1 MEQTAKKNSVL
12 HLPVGLS
19 SRPLL
24 EPRPSERLLVH
35 LLLPPAWQP
44 SCLPAGLVQGH
55 AAADCQRPCCCSR
68 VEVFCYALS
77 PSDGSEWRQR
87 IEREAEHFFDVS
99 MWSVPD
105 IAGRISADQIQV
117 GNAVLGL
124 PNRWRDLCDHVQVD
138 TCL

>member
-1 MEQTAKKNSVL
+1 MATAWAQTFSMY
-12 HLPVGLS
+12 LS
-19 SRPLL
+19 S
-24 EPRPSERLLVH
+24 
-35 LLLPPAWQP
+35 PPAAA
-44 SCLPAGLVQGH
+44 SCMTTFCLPAALVQGR
-55 AAADCQRPCCCSR
+55 AADDCQCACCCSR

-117 GNAVLGL
+117 GSAVLG
-124 PNRWRDLCDHVQVD
+124 
-138 TCL
+138 